1 MNTPTLERRTAT
13 PEGIAATAEGR
24 QPETNDLNERF
35 NQKISVCKIAKGAMF
50 IQRDITVMDALEE
63 IRDGTHAAAVATV
76 RDAVAIYGKDTAE
89 VKTAKCEL
97 PAFLLSGKIDGR
109 VAKAMEGKRFHHSG
123 LLQLDFDKLAD
134 PIAIREQIAT
144 DPHVLA
150 AWISPSGDG
159 VKGLLVIEPAATE
172 EAHLAAF
179 LTAEAYWEAKGLTI
193 DKGCKNSNRL
203 CFASHDPDLKRNE
216 DAVQLATAAP
226 KAAAPAKP
234 STTSTS
240 PKLGA
245 NHGFPQPPREG
256 IHRWLMDAAWHC
268 RRNGLDEQA
277 ATDKLQGF
285 DGTLRRPFQPNEVR
299 DAIRTVY
306 DSTTSSA
313 GTRTAP
319 DASDLLARAY
329 AMAYDPDETPPPDE
343 ACMVIG
349 DIAVAARGNLT
360 ALQGKSK
367 VGKSAVVSAILGAA
381 QRGQY
386 AVKGDTLRFEW
397 EGLAE
402 GAIIHLDTEQS
413 RADWHGLVTRS
424 ITRAGMPTVSERLVS
439 LPLVMFARSER
450 LTILQ
455 GALAKEAER
464 QGRID
469 AVIIDGIADLCTSPN
484 DEAESLELVS
494 RIHALAQKYE
504 CPIFAIL
511 HENPS
516 SDQGK
521 TRGHLGSELNR
532 KAFANLRIDKDT
544 ETSISTIFGTD
555 MRKRDLPKEQGFCF
569 AWDNEAK
576 MHLFQGRAAGLKA
589 AQREEKAVSDARK
602 TWVEIYEIASQRE
615 NTAFPALSPKEAADI
630 EQEISGKDDLTKTD
644 TMKKRMQK
652 AESLGVLRKADLLRW
667 TLTAAGTAG
676 K

>member
-1 MNTPTLERRTAT
+1 MCFLSYDPDARWNSEAVPLVTVAPRTASQKT
-13 PEGIAATAEGR
+13 SKTSKTSKSFKMGANVGI
-24 QPETNDLNERF
+24 
-35 NQKISVCKIAKGAMF
+35 
-50 IQRDITVMDALEE
+50 EE
-63 IRDGTHAAAVATV
+63 PPHHGIHDWLLKSIRH
-76 RDAVAIYGKDTAE
+76 
-89 VKTAKCEL
+89 CEQ
-97 PAFLLSGKIDGR
+97 
-109 VAKAMEGKRFHHSG
+109 H
-123 LLQLDFDKLAD
+123 
-134 PIAIREQIAT
+134 
-144 DPHVLA
+144 
-150 AWISPSGDG
+150 
-159 VKGLLVIEPAATE
+159 
-172 EAHLAAF
+172 
-179 LTAEAYWEAKGLTI
+179 GLT
-193 DKGCKNSNRL
+193 K
-203 CFASHDPDLKRNE
+203 E
-216 DAVQLATAAP
+216 YTAAKF
-226 KAAAPAKP
+226 KAY
-234 STTSTS
+234 
-240 PKLGA
+240 
-245 NHGFPQPPREG
+245 
-256 IHRWLMDAAWHC
+256 
-268 RRNGLDEQA
+268 
-277 ATDKLQGF
+277 
-285 DGTLRRPFQPNEVR
+285 DGTLRRPFQPTEVDDACR
-299 DAIRTVY
+299 DIFATP
-306 DSTTSSA
+306 SA
-313 GTRTAP
+313 SADRDIP
-319 DASDLLARAY
+319 DDNAQGEEVPKGSKARALLARAY
-329 AMAYDPDETPPPDE
+329 AMAYDPNETPPPDE

-386 AVKGDTLRFEW
+386 AIKGDTIRFEW
-397 EGLAE
+397 QGLAE

-413 RADWHGLVTRS
+413 RADWHGLVGRS
-424 ITRAGMPTVSERLVS
+424 ITRAGMLTVSERLVS

-450 LTILQ
+450 LMILE
-455 GALAKEAER
+455 GALAKEADK

-569 AWDNEAK
+569 AWDDEAG

-602 TWVEIYEIASQRE
+602 TWGEIYEIASKRE
-615 NTAFPALSPKEAADI
+615 NSTFPALSPKEAAEI
-630 EQEISGKDDLTKTD
+630 EQEISGKDELTKTD

-652 AESLGVLRKADLLRW
+652 AETLGVLRKADSLGW